1 MRHVLVG
8 EDGVV
13 LRRDVIGQV
22 VVENESKKPVE
33 EREIHLLVDLGE
45 DGLHHDVGLSI
56 GSLPNV
62 GLWNE
67 RRDESKSVR
76 VEGIFGEEER
86 QLRAYQVVDS
96 LRHLVDEQRRRLG
109 IGRLDPRGE
118 ETSLVGLE
126 EEELIAV
133 GRAKE
138 EGIRSARSRGRG
150 WRETRTN
157 R

>member
-1 MRHVLVG
+1 VRHILVG

-13 LRRDVIGQV
+13 LRGDVIGQV

-33 EREIHLLVDLGE
+33 ESEIHLLVDFGE
-45 DGLHHDVGLSI
+45 NGLHHNVGLSV

-62 GLWNE
+62 GLRIE
-67 RRDESKSVR
+67 KRKESKSVAA
-76 VEGIFGEEER
+76 EGRLDEEGGG
-86 QLRAYQVVDS
+86 RAHQVVDS
-96 LRHLVDEQRRRLG
+96 LSHLVDEQRRRLG
-109 IGRLDPRGE
+109 IRRLDPRGE

-133 GRAKE
+133 GREGKKWVFQRRAPKMKIEKE
-138 EGIRSARSRGRG
+138 KC
-150 WRETRTN
+150 TN